1 MLLSQLHLALW
12 LCILPIGRAKAVL
25 VFPTVEAL
33 QVGVLAMVV
42 LQAGLMVLQVDWA
55 VVPLVAVPVDPEAV
69 VREDLAAEALV
80 AQDGREAVL
89 EAPDIQAALVVLV
102 ALGVLEALVVVP
114 LVLLVEAILR
124 LLFLTHVNKRT
135 MSLLLENIWVA
146 LHSSGVLDT
155 SLVKS
160 IPQAIMSLAK
170 ELLSGQSF
178 WLQLLI
184 SSSSSIPMLN
194 MV

>member
-1 MLLSQLHLALW
+1 M
-12 LCILPIGRAKAVL
+12 
-25 VFPTVEAL
+25 
-33 QVGVLAMVV
+33 GVLAMVV

-124 LLFLTHVNKRT
+124 LLFLTHANKRT
-135 MSLLLENIWVA
+135 MSLLLENILVA
-146 LHSSGVLDT
+146 LHSSGVLDI

-160 IPQAIMSLAK
+160 ILQAIMSLAR
-170 ELLSGQSF
+170 ELLNGQSF